1 VKEVW
6 ATYSVRD
13 HLAPKAFVADVML
26 YDRLVIPVPAENDES
41 HLAEWDVARQD
52 DAAGRRVR
60 N

>member
-41 HLAEWDVARQD
+41 HWAEWDVARQD